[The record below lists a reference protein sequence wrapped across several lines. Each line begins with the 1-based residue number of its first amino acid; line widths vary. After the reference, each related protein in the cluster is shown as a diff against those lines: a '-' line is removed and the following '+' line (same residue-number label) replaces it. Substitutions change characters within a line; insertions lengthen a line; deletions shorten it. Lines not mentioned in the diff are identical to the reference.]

1 MVIKAFRLVRE
12 KFIHLEENKKRKRYT
27 GGNVTIIARNCVA
40 GVIYHDLGMEFQS
53 PTINLWI
60 ENEDFA
66 VFLENLENFIRGG
79 GLIEKE
85 TDFDY
90 PVGELSCNTSHGEKH
105 ITLYFQHYPNF
116 EDAKKQWFKR
126 CQRVDFDRVY
136 VIVEDGN
143 NLTQHDIDRFENL
156 RIQRMAIL
164 CGEKSIVGKHVIYM
178 KGFTKRNFPGTSVKY
193 RGLFGKRWIDEFDYI
208 NFLERI

>member
-66 VFLENLENFIRGG
+66 VFLRYLREFILW
-79 GLIEKE
+79 GLLKE
-85 TDFDY
+85 TMSSYAY
-90 PVGELSCNTSHGEKH
+90 PVGELSCNTNDGEKKIRIH
-105 ITLYFQHYPNF
+105 FQHYNSF
-116 EDAKKQWFKR
+116 EEAMEQWYRR
-126 CQRVDFDRVY
+126 CKRVDFDRIR
-136 VIVEDGN
+136 VIIEDGN
-143 NLTQHDIDRFENL
+143 NITQDDVDRFENL
-156 RIQRMAIL
+156 GIQRMAIL
-164 CGEKSIVGKHVIYM
+164 CGQKSIVGNM
-178 KGFTKRNFPGTSVKY
+178 
-193 RGLFGKRWIDEFDYI
+193 LFI
-208 NFLERI
+208 